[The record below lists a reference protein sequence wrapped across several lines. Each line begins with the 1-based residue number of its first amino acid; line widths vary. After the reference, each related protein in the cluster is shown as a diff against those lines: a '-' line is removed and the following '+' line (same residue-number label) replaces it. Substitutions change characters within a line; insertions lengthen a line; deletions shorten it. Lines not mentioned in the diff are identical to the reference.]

1 MENTFDS
8 ALGETAQDE
17 FETLM
22 AVKQNIIGAIGR
34 KKFVDILVHIIDES
48 PYINFTSERARKY
61 INPQRPELTLV
72 IDEEKFTELHPESTH
87 LLTLA
92 KYRKEGIHDD
102 GEYQIYTDAKN
113 QIIQDAI
120 ITPYA
125 AFVSDIFSYILQRPL
140 ENEESLPF
148 IKEMVGV
155 EDEKDLEGLAKRVN
169 NITTMENDE
178 LMYIF
183 SITSGYMHNPSH
195 EEVLNDNVVTLN
207 LLL

>member
-8 ALGETAQDE
+8 ALGEVGQDE

-22 AVKQNIIGAIGR
+22 AVKQNIIGAVGR
-34 KKFVDILVHIIDES
+34 KKFVDALIRLIDEC

-72 IDEEKFTELHPESTH
+72 IDEEKFKALQPDSPH
-87 LLTLA
+87 LTTIA
-92 KYRKEGIHDD
+92 KYRVEGIHNDN
-102 GEYQIYTDAKN
+102 EYQIYTDAKN
-113 QIIQDAI
+113 QIIQDGI

-125 AFVSDIFSYILQRPL
+125 SFVSDIFSFILERPL
-140 ENEESLPF
+140 ENEELVPF
-148 IKEMVGV
+148 IKEMIGV
-155 EDEKDLEGLAKRVN
+155 EDKKGLEELAKRIN

-183 SITSGYMHNPSH
+183 SITSGYLHNPSH

>member
-1 MENTFDS
+1 MESTFDS

-34 KKFVDILVHIIDES
+34 KKFVDALVRFIDTC

-61 INPQRPELTLV
+61 INPQRPEMTLI
-72 IDEEKFTELHPESTH
+72 IDEEKFEELYPESIH
-87 LLTLA
+87 LRTIA
-92 KYRKEGIHDD
+92 KYRKEGIHD
-102 GEYQIYTDAKN
+102 ESAYQIFTDAKN
-113 QIIQDAI
+113 QIIQDGI

-125 AFVSDIFSYILQRPL
+125 SFVSDVFSYILKRPL
-140 ENEESLPF
+140 ENDESLPL

-155 EDEKDLEGLAKRVN
+155 EDEKGLEELSKRIN
-169 NITTMENDE
+169 NIVTMENDE

-183 SITSGYMHNPSH
+183 SITSGYLHNPSH

>member
-1 MENTFDS
+1 M
-8 ALGETAQDE
+8 
-17 FETLM
+17 
-22 AVKQNIIGAIGR
+22 
-34 KKFVDILVHIIDES
+34 
-48 PYINFTSERARKY
+48 
-61 INPQRPELTLV
+61 
-72 IDEEKFTELHPESTH
+72 
-87 LLTLA
+87 TLA